1 MPEIM
6 EGKYDEKKGNDLL
19 EIACVTNEE
28 ILYLLDSGDQV
39 ELWSIPL
46 TQKDSTDEV
55 QIEEKKFIF
64 HTQNMIDI
72 LYTDKDYIAYKELS
86 AYTEF
91 DRTKQKK
98 MVINADHK
106 ETKIYYTGLIN
117 NWRNE
122 KQSWDIW
129 CYDCTANK
137 SYCMV
142 PENESADLQ
151 IEKAEKMN
159 QHNVTDV

>member
-1 MPEIM
+1 M
-6 EGKYDEKKGNDLL
+6 ERVAQTY
-19 EIACVTNEE
+19 T
-28 ILYLLDSGDQV
+28 S
-39 ELWSIPL
+39 
-46 TQKDSTDEV
+46 KD
-55 QIEEKKFIF
+55 
-64 HTQNMIDI
+64 HTVS
-72 LYTDKDYIAYKELS
+72 IAYLE
-86 AYTEF
+86 
-91 DRTKQKK
+91 D
-98 MVINADHK
+98 
-106 ETKIYYTGLIN
+106 KIYYTGLVN

-151 IEKAEKMN
+151 IEKEEKMN